1 MTADATC
8 CPVVEL
14 RQYRLHPGR
23 RDTLIELF
31 EREFVESQEAAGI
44 QLIAQFRDIDQPDI
58 FTWLRGFPDMES
70 RAAALT
76 AFYDGPVWAQ
86 FRDAANATMISS
98 DNVRL
103 LRPVRRGSG
112 FVLGERASIG
122 AAATRTGFV
131 IASIYTLAPHAQQ
144 GFNEFFQGAVA
155 PRLRASGA
163 RPFALFETEPSA
175 NTFPRLPVREGEH
188 AFVWFARFDGV
199 ADYEQHT
206 AALARDPFWTGEVEP
221 ELARRLVAPTE
232 IWRLAPTARSRT
244 LD

>member
-44 QLIAQFRDIDQPDI
+44 RLIALFRDIDRPDV

-86 FRDAANATMISS
+86 FRHAANATMISS

-103 LRPVRRGSG
+103 LRSARSGSG
-112 FVLGERASIG
+112 FVLGERTSIGTTATRSKLVVASIH
-122 AAATRTGFV
+122 
-131 IASIYTLAPHAQQ
+131 TLAPHAQQ
-144 GFNEFFQGAVA
+144 GFGEFFQGAVA
-155 PRLRASGA
+155 PRLSASGA

-175 NTFPRLPVREGEH
+175 NTFPRLPVREGEY
-188 AFVWFARFDGV
+188 AFVWFAHFDGI
-199 ADYEQHT
+199 ADYERHT
-206 AALARDPFWTGEVEP
+206 AELARDPLWTGEVEP
-221 ELARRLVAPTE
+221 EIGRAHV
-232 IWRLAPTARSRT
+232 
-244 LD
+244 